1 MTAVETIGSIDGAS
15 VLTDELRQIPLAQ
28 LVESPWNPRKHF
40 DPDKLAEMIESL
52 RKGQLTPIIV
62 RPWKGDRRK
71 FEIGA
76 GHRRFR
82 SAPVAGK
89 SSLLAVVRDLDDV
102 AFLELL
108 TIENRQRD
116 DVEPLDEANGFKLLM
131 QKAGYDVVKLAERI
145 GLSKEYVYGRLKLLN
160 LIPELKKYLEE
171 KVITAGHAVLLA
183 RLKASDQKRV
193 MGNPS
198 TINRYGYRDGTGLFQ
213 SEYADHDPDQPSLE
227 LKHPV
232 KARSVR
238 ELATYINDHVRF
250 RPDENDLP
258 NLFPATAQVLAAS
271 EKDKL
276 DPVYITYDHMLKFD
290 AKDHKV
296 RTYGVAS
303 WRRADGKQRSKTCTW
318 SRVGIVAAGRD
329 RGDAFR
335 VCVNRDKCTVHF
347 KATAARKKRRT
358 NAVSSG
364 GDYRIGNEDWIKQQA
379 RENAAHERQR
389 QENARWKK
397 ALPALF
403 KNLAE
408 RLKDVRVGGTSELAQ
423 IIVAECSPYGGP
435 GNLRKYVPLNDTAD
449 SVVRHAA
456 FIAIAS
462 SIQQHYD
469 TAACARKELKA
480 FGIKADEIV
489 DAVAPKPK
497 LEPKKAAAPA
507 RKGGRK

>member
-1 MTAVETIGSIDGAS
+1 MTAVAEPIEGSGAS
-15 VLTDELRQIPLAQ
+15 VLTDELRQIPLTQ

-40 DPDKLAEMIESL
+40 DPDKLAEMIDSL
-52 RKGQLTPIIV
+52 KKGQLTPIIV
-62 RPWKGDRRK
+62 RPWKADRRK

-89 SSLLAVVRDLDDV
+89 TSLLAVVRDLDDV

-131 QKAGYDVVKLAERI
+131 QKAGYDVPKLAERI

-160 LIPELKKYLEE
+160 LIPELKQYLEE

-183 RLKASDQKRV
+183 RLKPGDQKRV
-193 MGNPS
+193 MGNPKQ
-198 TINRYGYRDGTGLFQ
+198 INHYGHRDGTGLFQ
-213 SEYADHDPDQPSLE
+213 PEYADHDPDQPSLE
-227 LKHPV
+227 LKQPV

-250 RPDENDLP
+250 RPEENDLP
-258 NLFPATAQVLAAS
+258 NLFPATAQVLESA

-303 WRRADGKQRSKTCTW
+303 WRRADGKQRSKTCAW

-335 VCVNRDKCTVHF
+335 VCVNRDKCDVHF
-347 KATAARKKRRT
+347 GALRKKKRRT

-364 GDYRIGNEDWIKQQA
+364 GDYRTGNDDWIKQQA
-379 RENAAHERQR
+379 RQNAEEERRR

-403 KNLAE
+403 KSLAE
-408 RLKDVRVGGTSELAQ
+408 RLKDARVGGTSELAS
-423 IIVAECSPYGGP
+423 IIIAECAPYGGA
-435 GNLRKYVPLNDTAD
+435 GNLRKYIPLDKTAD

-462 SIQQHYD
+462 SISQHYD
-469 TAACARKELKA
+469 TAAAARRELKA

-489 DAVAPKPK
+489 DAVSPRPT
-497 LEPKKAAAPA
+497 PKKAKKA
-507 RKGGRK
+507 K